1 VYVKII
7 SDADYAQSSSATK
20 ASMSAT
26 LAYDSAS
33 VGLSSVKLSID
44 TGTATASIDDHI
56 GRLSSQPTSIHAMIM
71 VYYLPL
77 SSKTI
82 LTFCVLKTESHKLEM
97 A

>member
-1 VYVKII
+1 
-7 SDADYAQSSSATK
+7 
-20 ASMSAT
+20 
-26 LAYDSAS
+26 
-33 VGLSSVKLSID
+33 
-44 TGTATASIDDHI
+44 
-56 GRLSSQPTSIHAMIM
+56 MIM